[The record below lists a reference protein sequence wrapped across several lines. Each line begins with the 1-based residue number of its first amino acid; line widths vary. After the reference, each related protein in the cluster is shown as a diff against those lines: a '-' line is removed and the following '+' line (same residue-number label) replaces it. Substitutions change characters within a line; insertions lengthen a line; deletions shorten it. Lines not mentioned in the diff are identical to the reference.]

1 MELYEPSIYSMMQL
15 SSHRMPLITSFAHN
29 DAMHTRWCG
38 HIEQV
43 FSTAGLQLAASQIRS
58 PTHVQAAS
66 QTPDRTALYLLLHLE
81 REMDLLWSFLA
92 SVLGPVG
99 PFSLE
104 TCTMWLWSFRELCF
118 SILTLEGCHGVL
130 KVCCLWPLQ
139 AWEHVSVSSFKLET
153 YCPLSTGKFLT
164 YKIAHGKLML

>member
-1 MELYEPSIYSMMQL
+1 MLKAFFGKSWIVVVYEPSIYSMMQL

-43 FSTAGLQLAASQIRS
+43 FSTVGLQLAASQIRS
-58 PTHVQAAS
+58 PTHAQAAS
-66 QTPDRTALYLLLHLE
+66 QIPNRTALYLLLHLE

-92 SVLGPVG
+92 SVLGPIG

-104 TCTMWLWSFRELCF
+104 TCTMWLWPFREPCF

-130 KVCCLWPLQ
+130 RV
-139 AWEHVSVSSFKLET
+139 
-153 YCPLSTGKFLT
+153 
-164 YKIAHGKLML
+164 

>member
-1 MELYEPSIYSMMQL
+1 MLKAFFGKSWTVVVYEPSIYSVMQL

-29 DAMHTRWCG
+29 DAMHTGWCR

-58 PTHVQAAS
+58 PTHAQAAS
-66 QTPDRTALYLLLHLE
+66 QIPDRTALYLLLHLE

-92 SVLGPVG
+92 SVLGGVG

-104 TCTMWLWSFRELCF
+104 ACTMWLWPFRELCF
-118 SILTLEGCHGVL
+118 SILTLEGCHGVRRVL
-130 KVCCLWPLQ
+130 SMTSSSMWACECVLLQ
-139 AWEHVSVSSFKLET
+139 VRDL
-153 YCPLSTGKFLT
+153 LSP
-164 YKIAHGKLML
+164 